1 MKKVSQ
7 KTIARSLLY
16 VRTLENLIKKEKRD
30 YVSSKVLSQITG
42 FTDVQIRKDIS
53 NFKKVGKPRVG
64 YQTKRLKE
72 VLEEFVLQN
81 TVYVSL
87 FGVGNL
93 VMAIMKYPEFH
104 SAKIKFVN
112 AFDNDPKKIG
122 KVINGVN
129 IYSIKDAIK
138 VIPNSRAE
146 IGVIAT
152 PEEKSQEIADI
163 ISSCGVRGII
173 NFSPTSVNV
182 PEGVSVKNIDLS
194 IEFLALFCDIQG

>member
-1 MKKVSQ
+1 M
-7 KTIARSLLY
+7 Y
-16 VRTLENLIKKEKRD
+16 VRTLENLIRKEKRD

-53 NFKKVGKPRVG
+53 HFKKVGKPRVG
-64 YQTKRLKE
+64 YQTKKLKE
-72 VLEEFVLQN
+72 ALEALVLQN
-81 TVYVSL
+81 TVHVSL

-93 VMAIMKYPEFH
+93 GMAIMKYPEFH

-112 AFDNDPKKIG
+112 AFDSDPKKIG
-122 KVINGVN
+122 KVINGVK
-129 IYSIKDAIK
+129 IYSIKDATRI
-138 VIPNSRAE
+138 IPKSRAQ

-163 ISSCGVRGII
+163 ISSCGVKGIV
-173 NFSPTSVNV
+173 NFSPTSVSV

>member
-1 MKKVSQ
+1 MKKVSP
-7 KTIARSLLY
+7 KTIPRALLY

-53 NFKKVGKPRVG
+53 HFKKVGKPRVG
-64 YQTKRLKE
+64 YQTKKLKE
-72 VLEEFVLQN
+72 ALEELVLQN

-93 VMAIMKYPEFH
+93 GMAIMKYPEFH
-104 SAKIKFVN
+104 SAKIQFVN
-112 AFDNDPKKIG
+112 AFDNDPKKVG
-122 KVINGVN
+122 KVINGVK

-138 VIPNSRAE
+138 VIPRSRAQ

-163 ISSCGVRGII
+163 IASCGVRGIV

-194 IEFLALFCDIQG
+194 IEFLALYCDIQA

>member
-7 KTIARSLLY
+7 KTIPRALLY
-16 VRTLENLIKKEKRD
+16 VRTLEKLIKEKQD

-64 YQTKRLKE
+64 YQTRKLKE
-72 VLEEFVLQN
+72 ALEEFVLQS
-81 TVYVSL
+81 TVHASL

-93 VMAIMKYPEFH
+93 GMAIMRYPEFH
-104 SAKIKFVN
+104 SAKIRFVN
-112 AFDNDPKKIG
+112 AFDSDPKKIG
-122 KVINGVN
+122 RVINGVK
-129 IYSIKDAIK
+129 IYSIKDARKI
-138 VIPNSRAE
+138 IPKSGAE

-163 ISSCGVRGII
+163 ICSCGIKGIV

-182 PEGVSVKNIDLS
+182 PDGVTVKNIDLS
-194 IEFLALFCDIQG
+194 IEFLALFCDIQP

>member
-7 KTIARSLLY
+7 KIIPRALLY
-16 VRTLENLIKKEKRD
+16 VRTLEKLIKEKQD
-30 YVSSKVLSQITG
+30 YVSSKDLSKITG

-72 VLEEFVLQN
+72 ALEELVLQN
-81 TVYVSL
+81 TVHASL

-93 VMAIMKYPEFH
+93 GMAIMKYPEFH

-112 AFDNDPKKIG
+112 AFDSDARKVG
-122 KVINGVN
+122 RVINGVK
-129 IYSIKDAIK
+129 IYPIKDAQKI
-138 VIPNSRAE
+138 IPKSSAD
-146 IGVIAT
+146 IGVIAV

-163 ISSCGVRGII
+163 ISSCGVKGII

-182 PEGVSVKNIDLS
+182 PSDVTIKNIDLS
-194 IEFLALFCDIQG
+194 IEFLALFCDIQK